1 MDKDSN
7 NAVANEEWIEAVGIE
22 QLAQVFRAAGY
33 RVTMAEQNGAV
44 QLMSASQGVGFA
56 VRFGNVAAGFAVPD
70 AAWQAGSQAGSQAV
84 AQTATDALRYLD
96 YTLSCVLQVQ
106 GELPADLV
114 ASWNRT
120 KRFARLANHGPFL
133 ALEMDVVVAGGVSG
147 RYLRSTIE
155 LWDRLIQEFLLHLRN
170 RPAMA
175 AQEAAARQ
183 DTADA
188 AKGRAAVTQSAADA
202 GPAADAQATLQ

>member
-7 NAVANEEWIEAVGIE
+7 NTVANEEWIEAVGIE

-70 AAWQAGSQAGSQAV
+70 AASQAGSQAV